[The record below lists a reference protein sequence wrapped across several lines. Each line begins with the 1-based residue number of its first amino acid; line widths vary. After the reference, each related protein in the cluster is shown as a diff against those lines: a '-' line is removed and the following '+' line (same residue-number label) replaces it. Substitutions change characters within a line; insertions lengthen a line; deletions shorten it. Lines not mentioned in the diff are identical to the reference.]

1 MIDLPPKLY
10 STEYVELTTAQKK
23 QYRDIKNGIVADM
36 ENILASVNP
45 LNCTLRLRQLTSGN
59 PNLTD
64 DSPKLDRIKEMLEE
78 EIIPNGHKAIIFSQW
93 STIAKDLGIELSEYD
108 PIVITGEVPPEQRQ
122 RLVDNFQTNPH
133 CKVAIGTIGAMGT
146 GLTLNKTKNE
156 IRVAKNHKDRLFR
169 MIFRE
174 KKELLSLYNAVNG
187 TSYTN
192 AEDLEIVT
200 LENAIY
206 MNMKN
211 DLAFIMDSYLNLYEH
226 QSTYSPNMPL
236 RDLFYIAKEL
246 QGQIDHRDL
255 YRNTLIK
262 IPTPRF
268 LVFYNGSEE
277 QAEKKYL
284 RLSDAFQKSMDAPDL
299 ELVVTMLN
307 INLGKNRKLLEQ
319 CQTLKEYAIYVKK
332 VRTYAKSMKV
342 EEAVDRAVTEC
353 INEGI
358 LQEFLLQNRKEAV
371 EMSIFEYDEEAVFEI
386 VRKDEYEKG
395 HQEGVIAGKAEDIL
409 ELLEDIGTIPEE
421 VREKITGEID
431 LEILKKW
438 HKLAAKS
445 ESIDE
450 FVSKM

>member
-1 MIDLPPKLY
+1 MLFQHYEQQEFSGKRIRTP
-10 STEYVELTTAQKK
+10 A
-23 QYRDIKNGIVADM
+23 
-36 ENILASVNP
+36 
-45 LNCTLRLRQLTSGN
+45 RQ
-59 PNLTD
+59 
-64 DSPKLDRIKEMLEE
+64 
-78 EIIPNGHKAIIFSQW
+78 
-93 STIAKDLGIELSEYD
+93 
-108 PIVITGEVPPEQRQ
+108 
-122 RLVDNFQTNPH
+122 FQTGGN
-133 CKVAIGTIGAMGT
+133 TMT
-146 GLTLNKTKNE
+146 ETKNE

-192 AEDLEIVT
+192 AEELEIVT

-246 QGQIDHRDL
+246 QGQVDHRDL

-284 RLSDAFQKSMDAPDL
+284 RLSDAFQKSMDDPDL

-307 INLGKNRKLLEQ
+307 INLGKNKKLLEQ

-332 VRTYAKSMKV
+332 VRTYAKNMKNV
-342 EEAVDRAVTEC
+342 EEAVDKAVTEC
-353 INEGI
+353 IHEGI
-358 LQEFLLQNRKEAV
+358 LREFLLRNRKEAV

-395 HQEGVIAGKAEDIL
+395 HQEGVIAGKAESVL
-409 ELLEDIGTIPEE
+409 ELLEDIGTIPEKI
-421 VREKITGEID
+421 REKITGETD
-431 LEILKKW
+431 PETLKKW
-438 HKLAAKS
+438 HKLAAKA
-445 ESIDE
+445 ESVDE
-450 FVSKM
+450 FVAKM

>member
-1 MIDLPPKLY
+1 M
-10 STEYVELTTAQKK
+10 TE
-23 QYRDIKNGIVADM
+23 
-36 ENILASVNP
+36 
-45 LNCTLRLRQLTSGN
+45 
-59 PNLTD
+59 
-64 DSPKLDRIKEMLEE
+64 
-78 EIIPNGHKAIIFSQW
+78 
-93 STIAKDLGIELSEYD
+93 
-108 PIVITGEVPPEQRQ
+108 
-122 RLVDNFQTNPH
+122 
-133 CKVAIGTIGAMGT
+133 
-146 GLTLNKTKNE
+146 TKNE
-156 IRVAKNHKDRLFR
+156 ISVARNHKDRLFR

-192 AEDLEIVT
+192 TEELEIVT

-246 QGQIDHRDL
+246 QGQVDHRDL

-284 RLSDAFQKSMDAPDL
+284 RLSDAFQKSMDDPDL

-342 EEAVDRAVTEC
+342 EEAVDRAVREC

-358 LQEFLLQNRKEAV
+358 LREFLLQNRKEAV

-395 HQEGVIAGKAEDIL
+395 LQEGLEKGIEQGIEKGIEEGREEGFSAGKADAIL

-421 VREKITGEID
+421 IRERIHNEKDSKVLNGW
-431 LEILKKW
+431 LKQ
-438 HKLAAKS
+438 AAKAA
-445 ESIDE
+445 SIDE

>member
-1 MIDLPPKLY
+1 M
-10 STEYVELTTAQKK
+10 TE
-23 QYRDIKNGIVADM
+23 
-36 ENILASVNP
+36 
-45 LNCTLRLRQLTSGN
+45 
-59 PNLTD
+59 
-64 DSPKLDRIKEMLEE
+64 
-78 EIIPNGHKAIIFSQW
+78 
-93 STIAKDLGIELSEYD
+93 
-108 PIVITGEVPPEQRQ
+108 
-122 RLVDNFQTNPH
+122 
-133 CKVAIGTIGAMGT
+133 
-146 GLTLNKTKNE
+146 TKNE
-156 IRVAKNHKDRLFR
+156 IRVARNHKDRLFR

-192 AEDLEIVT
+192 AEELEIVT

-246 QGQIDHRDL
+246 QGQVDHRDL

-284 RLSDAFQKSMDAPDL
+284 RLSDAFQKSMDDPDL

-307 INLGKNRKLLEQ
+307 INLGKNKKILEQ

-332 VRTYAKSMKV
+332 VRTYARSMKV

-358 LQEFLLQNRKEAV
+358 LREFLLRNRKEAV

-395 HQEGVIAGKAEDIL
+395 LQKGIEQGIEEGREEGFAAGKADAIL
-409 ELLEDIGTIPEE
+409 ELLEDIGTIPEG
-421 VREKITGEID
+421 VREKITGETN
-431 LEILKKW
+431 LTVLKKW
-438 HKLAAKS
+438 HKLAAKA
-445 ESIDE
+445 ETIDE

>member
-1 MIDLPPKLY
+1 M
-10 STEYVELTTAQKK
+10 TESQETEQ
-23 QYRDIKNGIVADM
+23 KNGIHVA
-36 ENILASVNP
+36 
-45 LNCTLRLRQLTSGN
+45 R
-59 PNLTD
+59 
-64 DSPKLDRIKEMLEE
+64 
-78 EIIPNGHKAIIFSQW
+78 
-93 STIAKDLGIELSEYD
+93 
-108 PIVITGEVPPEQRQ
+108 
-122 RLVDNFQTNPH
+122 
-133 CKVAIGTIGAMGT
+133 
-146 GLTLNKTKNE
+146 
-156 IRVAKNHKDRLFR
+156 NHKDRLFR

-192 AEDLEIVT
+192 EEDLEIVT

-246 QGQIDHRDL
+246 QGQIDTKDL
-255 YRNTLIK
+255 YRSTLVK

-284 RLSDAFQKSMDAPDL
+284 RLSDAFQKPMEDPDL

-307 INLGKNRKLLEQ
+307 INLGKNRELLEK
-319 CQTLKEYAIYVKK
+319 CQTLQEYAIYVKK
-332 VRTYAKSMKV
+332 VRTYAKSMHV

-353 INEGI
+353 IKEGV
-358 LQEFLLQNRKEAV
+358 LREFLLRNRKEAV
-371 EMSIFEYDEEAVFEI
+371 EMSIFEYDEEAVFEV

-395 HQEGVIAGKAEDIL
+395 VEEGRKEGHQEGVKEGIAAGKAEAVL
-409 ELLEDIGTIPEE
+409 ELLEDIGMIPDEI
-421 VREKITGEID
+421 RKKILNEKD
-431 LEILKKW
+431 LEVLTKW
-438 HKLAAKS
+438 LRLAVKVNS
-445 ESIDE
+445 MEE
-450 FVSKM
+450 FLTKM

>member
-1 MIDLPPKLY
+1 M
-10 STEYVELTTAQKK
+10 TE
-23 QYRDIKNGIVADM
+23 
-36 ENILASVNP
+36 
-45 LNCTLRLRQLTSGN
+45 
-59 PNLTD
+59 
-64 DSPKLDRIKEMLEE
+64 
-78 EIIPNGHKAIIFSQW
+78 
-93 STIAKDLGIELSEYD
+93 
-108 PIVITGEVPPEQRQ
+108 
-122 RLVDNFQTNPH
+122 
-133 CKVAIGTIGAMGT
+133 
-146 GLTLNKTKNE
+146 TKNE
-156 IRVAKNHKDRLFR
+156 ISVARNHKDRLFR

-192 AEDLEIVT
+192 TEELEIVT

-246 QGQIDHRDL
+246 QGQVNHRDL
-255 YRNTLIK
+255 YRNKLIK

-284 RLSDAFQKSMDAPDL
+284 RLSDAFQKSMDDPDL

-342 EEAVDRAVTEC
+342 EEAVDRAVREC

-358 LQEFLLQNRKEAV
+358 LREFLLQNRKEAV

-395 HQEGVIAGKAEDIL
+395 LQEGLEKGIEQGIEKGIEEGREEGFSAGKADAIL

-421 VREKITGEID
+421 IRERIHNEKDSKVLNGW
-431 LEILKKW
+431 LKQ
-438 HKLAAKS
+438 AAKA

>member
-1 MIDLPPKLY
+1 M
-10 STEYVELTTAQKK
+10 TE
-23 QYRDIKNGIVADM
+23 
-36 ENILASVNP
+36 
-45 LNCTLRLRQLTSGN
+45 
-59 PNLTD
+59 
-64 DSPKLDRIKEMLEE
+64 
-78 EIIPNGHKAIIFSQW
+78 
-93 STIAKDLGIELSEYD
+93 
-108 PIVITGEVPPEQRQ
+108 
-122 RLVDNFQTNPH
+122 TN
-133 CKVAIGTIGAMGT
+133 
-146 GLTLNKTKNE
+146 NE
-156 IRVAKNHKDRLFR
+156 ISVARNHKDRLFR

-192 AEDLEIVT
+192 TEEPEIVT

-246 QGQIDHRDL
+246 QGQVDHRDL

-284 RLSDAFQKSMDAPDL
+284 RLSDAFQKSMDDPDL

-342 EEAVDRAVTEC
+342 EEAVDRAVREC

-358 LQEFLLQNRKEAV
+358 LREFLLRNRKEAV

-395 HQEGVIAGKAEDIL
+395 HQEGVIAGKAESVL
-409 ELLEDIGTIPEE
+409 ELLEDIGTIPEKI
-421 VREKITGEID
+421 REKITGETD
-431 LEILKKW
+431 PETLKKW
-438 HKLAAKS
+438 HKLAAKA
-445 ESIDE
+445 ESVDE
-450 FVSKM
+450 FVAKM

>member
-1 MIDLPPKLY
+1 M
-10 STEYVELTTAQKK
+10 TETQ
-23 QYRDIKNGIVADM
+23 
-36 ENILASVNP
+36 
-45 LNCTLRLRQLTSGN
+45 
-59 PNLTD
+59 
-64 DSPKLDRIKEMLEE
+64 
-78 EIIPNGHKAIIFSQW
+78 
-93 STIAKDLGIELSEYD
+93 
-108 PIVITGEVPPEQRQ
+108 
-122 RLVDNFQTNPH
+122 
-133 CKVAIGTIGAMGT
+133 
-146 GLTLNKTKNE
+146 NE
-156 IRVAKNHKDRLFR
+156 IQVVRNHKDRLFR

-246 QGQIDHRDL
+246 QGQVDHRDL

-284 RLSDAFQKSMDAPDL
+284 KLSDAFQKPMENPDL

-307 INLGKNRKLLEQ
+307 INFGKNRELLEQ

-342 EEAVDRAVTEC
+342 EEAVDRAVKEC

-358 LQEFLLQNRKEAV
+358 LREFLLHNRKEAI

-395 HQEGVIAGKAEDIL
+395 LQEGREEGREEGISAGKAEDIL
-409 ELLEDIGTIPEE
+409 ELLKDIDTVSDEI
-421 VREKITGEID
+421 REKIYNEKD
-431 LEILKKW
+431 VSVLNRWL
-438 HKLAAKS
+438 KLAARAKS
-445 ESIDE
+445 IEE
-450 FVSKM
+450 FLAKM

>member
-1 MIDLPPKLY
+1 MLFQHYEQQEFSGKRIRTP
-10 STEYVELTTAQKK
+10 A
-23 QYRDIKNGIVADM
+23 
-36 ENILASVNP
+36 
-45 LNCTLRLRQLTSGN
+45 RQ
-59 PNLTD
+59 
-64 DSPKLDRIKEMLEE
+64 
-78 EIIPNGHKAIIFSQW
+78 
-93 STIAKDLGIELSEYD
+93 
-108 PIVITGEVPPEQRQ
+108 
-122 RLVDNFQTNPH
+122 FQTGGN
-133 CKVAIGTIGAMGT
+133 TMT
-146 GLTLNKTKNE
+146 ETQNE
-156 IRVAKNHKDRLFR
+156 IRVARNHKDRLFR

-246 QGQIDHRDL
+246 QGQVNHRDL

-284 RLSDAFQKSMDAPDL
+284 RLSDAFQKSMDDPDL

-307 INLGKNRKLLEQ
+307 INLGKNKKLLEQ
-319 CQTLKEYAIYVKK
+319 CRTLKEYAIYVKK
-332 VRTYAKSMKV
+332 VRTYAKSMKNV

-358 LQEFLLQNRKEAV
+358 LREFLLQNRKEAV

-395 HQEGVIAGKAEDIL
+395 LQEGIKEGREEGLTAGKADAIL
-409 ELLEDIGTIPEE
+409 DLLEDIGTIPEE
-421 VREKITGEID
+421 IREKICNEKDSKVLNGW
-431 LEILKKW
+431 LKQ
-438 HKLAAKS
+438 AAKA
-445 ESIDE
+445 EFIDE

>member
-1 MIDLPPKLY
+1 M
-10 STEYVELTTAQKK
+10 TE
-23 QYRDIKNGIVADM
+23 
-36 ENILASVNP
+36 
-45 LNCTLRLRQLTSGN
+45 
-59 PNLTD
+59 
-64 DSPKLDRIKEMLEE
+64 
-78 EIIPNGHKAIIFSQW
+78 
-93 STIAKDLGIELSEYD
+93 
-108 PIVITGEVPPEQRQ
+108 
-122 RLVDNFQTNPH
+122 
-133 CKVAIGTIGAMGT
+133 
-146 GLTLNKTKNE
+146 TKNE
-156 IRVAKNHKDRLFR
+156 ISVARNHKDRLFR

-192 AEDLEIVT
+192 TEELEIVT

-246 QGQIDHRDL
+246 QGQVDHRDL

-284 RLSDAFQKSMDAPDL
+284 RLSDAFQKSMDDPDL

-342 EEAVDRAVTEC
+342 EEAVDRAVREC
-353 INEGI
+353 IN
-358 LQEFLLQNRKEAV
+358 

-395 HQEGVIAGKAEDIL
+395 HQEGVKEGVIAGKAEDIL

>member
-1 MIDLPPKLY
+1 MEKLATTV
-10 STEYVELTTAQKK
+10 SEPHAKREY
-23 QYRDIKNGIVADM
+23 
-36 ENILASVNP
+36 
-45 LNCTLRLRQLTSGN
+45 
-59 PNLTD
+59 
-64 DSPKLDRIKEMLEE
+64 
-78 EIIPNGHKAIIFSQW
+78 
-93 STIAKDLGIELSEYD
+93 KDT
-108 PIVITGEVPPEQRQ
+108 V
-122 RLVDNFQTNPH
+122 
-133 CKVAIGTIGAMGT
+133 
-146 GLTLNKTKNE
+146 
-156 IRVAKNHKDRLFR
+156 FR
-169 MIFRE
+169 MLFSDKE
-174 KKELLSLYNAVNG
+174 KLLSLYNAMNDRH
-187 TSYTN
+187 YEN
-192 AEDLEIVT
+192 AEDLKIVT
-200 LENAIY
+200 LKNAIY
-206 MNMKN
+206 MGMKN
-211 DLAFIMDSYLNLYEH
+211 DLAFMVDTQICLYEH

-284 RLSDAFQKSMDAPDL
+284 RLSDAFQKSMDDPDL

-342 EEAVDRAVTEC
+342 EEAVDRAVREC

-358 LQEFLLQNRKEAV
+358 LREFLLQNRKEAV

>member
-1 MIDLPPKLY
+1 M
-10 STEYVELTTAQKK
+10 TE
-23 QYRDIKNGIVADM
+23 
-36 ENILASVNP
+36 
-45 LNCTLRLRQLTSGN
+45 
-59 PNLTD
+59 
-64 DSPKLDRIKEMLEE
+64 
-78 EIIPNGHKAIIFSQW
+78 
-93 STIAKDLGIELSEYD
+93 
-108 PIVITGEVPPEQRQ
+108 
-122 RLVDNFQTNPH
+122 
-133 CKVAIGTIGAMGT
+133 
-146 GLTLNKTKNE
+146 TKNE
-156 IRVAKNHKDRLFR
+156 ISVARNHKDRLFR

-192 AEDLEIVT
+192 AEELEIVT

-246 QGQIDHRDL
+246 QGQVNHRDL
-255 YRNTLIK
+255 YRNKLIK

-284 RLSDAFQKSMDAPDL
+284 RLSDAFQKSMDDPDL

-358 LQEFLLQNRKEAV
+358 LREFLLQNRKEAV
-371 EMSIFEYDEEAVFEI
+371 FEV

-395 HQEGVIAGKAEDIL
+395 IQEGEKQFALLTER
-409 ELLEDIGTIPEE
+409 LLEAGRTQ
-421 VREKITGEID
+421 D
-431 LEILKKW
+431 LLRATQDQEYR
-438 HKLAAKS
+438 KLLYKEYQIS
-445 ESIDE
+445 
-450 FVSKM
+450 

>member
-1 MIDLPPKLY
+1 MLFQHYEQQEFSGKRIRTP
-10 STEYVELTTAQKK
+10 A
-23 QYRDIKNGIVADM
+23 
-36 ENILASVNP
+36 
-45 LNCTLRLRQLTSGN
+45 RQ
-59 PNLTD
+59 
-64 DSPKLDRIKEMLEE
+64 
-78 EIIPNGHKAIIFSQW
+78 
-93 STIAKDLGIELSEYD
+93 
-108 PIVITGEVPPEQRQ
+108 
-122 RLVDNFQTNPH
+122 FQTGGN
-133 CKVAIGTIGAMGT
+133 TMT
-146 GLTLNKTKNE
+146 ETKNE

-246 QGQIDHRDL
+246 QGQVDHRDM

-284 RLSDAFQKSMDAPDL
+284 RLSDAFQKSMDDPDL

-307 INLGKNRKLLEQ
+307 INLGKNKKLLEQ

-332 VRTYAKSMKV
+332 VRTYVKNMKNV
-342 EEAVDRAVTEC
+342 E
-353 INEGI
+353 
-358 LQEFLLQNRKEAV
+358 EAV

-395 HQEGVIAGKAEDIL
+395 HQEGVIAGKAESVL
-409 ELLEDIGTIPEE
+409 ELLEDIGTIPEKI
-421 VREKITGEID
+421 REKITGETD
-431 LEILKKW
+431 PETLKKW

>member
-1 MIDLPPKLY
+1 MNSRSFQEKRIRTP
-10 STEYVELTTAQKK
+10 A
-23 QYRDIKNGIVADM
+23 
-36 ENILASVNP
+36 
-45 LNCTLRLRQLTSGN
+45 RQ
-59 PNLTD
+59 
-64 DSPKLDRIKEMLEE
+64 
-78 EIIPNGHKAIIFSQW
+78 
-93 STIAKDLGIELSEYD
+93 
-108 PIVITGEVPPEQRQ
+108 
-122 RLVDNFQTNPH
+122 FQTGGN
-133 CKVAIGTIGAMGT
+133 TMT
-146 GLTLNKTKNE
+146 ETKNE
-156 IRVAKNHKDRLFR
+156 IRVARNHKDRLFR

-187 TSYTN
+187 TFYTN

-246 QGQIDHRDL
+246 QGQVNHRDL

-284 RLSDAFQKSMDAPDL
+284 RLSDAFQKSMDDPDL

-307 INLGKNRKLLEQ
+307 INLGKNRKLLNQ
-319 CQTLKEYAIYVKK
+319 CKTLKEYAIYVEK
-332 VRTYAKSMKV
+332 VRTYAKSLKNV

-358 LQEFLLQNRKEAV
+358 LREFLLQNRKEAV

-395 HQEGVIAGKAEDIL
+395 HQEGIIEGKVESIQPYGAFVDLGNDVTGLVHISQISMDHIKSPKEALEVGQIVKAKVIKNDGGKISLSIKD
-409 ELLEDIGTIPEE
+409 LLEEKRIQEEEEIKNNMQEVESIGTSL
-421 VREKITGEID
+421 GS
-431 LEILKKW
+431 LLSGLK
-438 HKLAAKS
+438 L
-445 ESIDE
+445 D
-450 FVSKM
+450 

>member
-1 MIDLPPKLY
+1 M
-10 STEYVELTTAQKK
+10 TETQ
-23 QYRDIKNGIVADM
+23 
-36 ENILASVNP
+36 
-45 LNCTLRLRQLTSGN
+45 
-59 PNLTD
+59 
-64 DSPKLDRIKEMLEE
+64 
-78 EIIPNGHKAIIFSQW
+78 
-93 STIAKDLGIELSEYD
+93 
-108 PIVITGEVPPEQRQ
+108 
-122 RLVDNFQTNPH
+122 
-133 CKVAIGTIGAMGT
+133 
-146 GLTLNKTKNE
+146 NE
-156 IRVAKNHKDRLFR
+156 IRVARNHKDRLFR

-246 QGQIDHRDL
+246 GQVNHRDL

-284 RLSDAFQKSMDAPDL
+284 RLSDAFQKSMDDPDL

-307 INLGKNRKLLEQ
+307 ILVPLIYEAMLYLSINSFLNKLYKLLI
-319 CQTLKEYAIYVKK
+319 LSL
-332 VRTYAKSMKV
+332 AKFLV
-342 EEAVDRAVTEC
+342 FC
-353 INEGI
+353 II
-358 LQEFLLQNRKEAV
+358 L
-371 EMSIFEYDEEAVFEI
+371 S
-386 VRKDEYEKG
+386 
-395 HQEGVIAGKAEDIL
+395 
-409 ELLEDIGTIPEE
+409 
-421 VREKITGEID
+421 
-431 LEILKKW
+431 
-438 HKLAAKS
+438 HKLLLL
-445 ESIDE
+445 
-450 FVSKM
+450 KMLLV

>member
-1 MIDLPPKLY
+1 M
-10 STEYVELTTAQKK
+10 TETQ
-23 QYRDIKNGIVADM
+23 
-36 ENILASVNP
+36 
-45 LNCTLRLRQLTSGN
+45 
-59 PNLTD
+59 
-64 DSPKLDRIKEMLEE
+64 
-78 EIIPNGHKAIIFSQW
+78 
-93 STIAKDLGIELSEYD
+93 
-108 PIVITGEVPPEQRQ
+108 
-122 RLVDNFQTNPH
+122 
-133 CKVAIGTIGAMGT
+133 
-146 GLTLNKTKNE
+146 NE
-156 IRVAKNHKDRLFR
+156 IHVARNHKDRLFR

-284 RLSDAFQKSMDAPDL
+284 RLSDAFQKSMDDPDL

-342 EEAVDRAVTEC
+342 EEAVDRAVREC

-358 LQEFLLQNRKEAV
+358 LREFLLQNRKEAV

-445 ESIDE
+445 ESID
-450 FVSKM
+450 

>member
-1 MIDLPPKLY
+1 M
-10 STEYVELTTAQKK
+10 TE
-23 QYRDIKNGIVADM
+23 
-36 ENILASVNP
+36 
-45 LNCTLRLRQLTSGN
+45 
-59 PNLTD
+59 
-64 DSPKLDRIKEMLEE
+64 
-78 EIIPNGHKAIIFSQW
+78 
-93 STIAKDLGIELSEYD
+93 
-108 PIVITGEVPPEQRQ
+108 
-122 RLVDNFQTNPH
+122 
-133 CKVAIGTIGAMGT
+133 
-146 GLTLNKTKNE
+146 TKNE

-284 RLSDAFQKSMDAPDL
+284 RLSDAFQKSMDAPA
-299 ELVVTMLN
+299 
-307 INLGKNRKLLEQ
+307 
-319 CQTLKEYAIYVKK
+319 AIKDMQD
-332 VRTYAKSMKV
+332 AQV
-342 EEAVDRAVTEC
+342 EAMEVEPLDSNVSDTARIAYG
-353 INEGI
+353 NSSSEGSTAI
-358 LQEFLLQNRKEAV
+358 SAFSA
-371 EMSIFEYDEEAVFEI
+371 SA
-386 VRKDEYEKG
+386 
-395 HQEGVIAGKAEDIL
+395 
-409 ELLEDIGTIPEE
+409 P
-421 VREKITGEID
+421 
-431 LEILKKW
+431 
-438 HKLAAKS
+438 
-445 ESIDE
+445 
-450 FVSKM
+450 

>member
-1 MIDLPPKLY
+1 M
-10 STEYVELTTAQKK
+10 TETQ
-23 QYRDIKNGIVADM
+23 
-36 ENILASVNP
+36 
-45 LNCTLRLRQLTSGN
+45 
-59 PNLTD
+59 
-64 DSPKLDRIKEMLEE
+64 
-78 EIIPNGHKAIIFSQW
+78 
-93 STIAKDLGIELSEYD
+93 
-108 PIVITGEVPPEQRQ
+108 
-122 RLVDNFQTNPH
+122 
-133 CKVAIGTIGAMGT
+133 
-146 GLTLNKTKNE
+146 NE
-156 IRVAKNHKDRLFR
+156 IHVARNHKDRLFR

-246 QGQIDHRDL
+246 QGQVDHRDL

-284 RLSDAFQKSMDAPDL
+284 RLSDAFQKPMDDPDL

-332 VRTYAKSMKV
+332 VRTYAKSMKNV

-353 INEGI
+353 VNEGI
-358 LQEFLLQNRKEAV
+358 LREFLLQNRKEAV

-395 HQEGVIAGKAEDIL
+395 LQEGLEKGIEKGIEEGLEKGMKEGREEGFTAGKADAIL
-409 ELLEDIGTIPEE
+409 DLLEDIGTIPEE
-421 VREKITGEID
+421 IRERIRNEKDCKILNGW
-431 LEILKKW
+431 LKQ
-438 HKLAAKS
+438 AAKAA
-445 ESIDE
+445 SIDE
-450 FVSKM
+450 FVAKM

>member
-1 MIDLPPKLY
+1 MARRK
-10 STEYVELTTAQKK
+10 SQKRRNK
-23 QYRDIKNGIVADM
+23 KYQ
-36 ENILASVNP
+36 VN
-45 LNCTLRLRQLTSGN
+45 NRQL
-59 PNLTD
+59 
-64 DSPKLDRIKEMLEE
+64 
-78 EIIPNGHKAIIFSQW
+78 KAKRPYKD
-93 STIAKDLGIELSEYD
+93 TI
-108 PIVITGEVPPEQRQ
+108 
-122 RLVDNFQTNPH
+122 
-133 CKVAIGTIGAMGT
+133 
-146 GLTLNKTKNE
+146 
-156 IRVAKNHKDRLFR
+156 FR
-169 MIFRE
+169 MLYHD
-174 KKELLSLYNAVNG
+174 KENLLSLYNAVNG
-187 TSYTN
+187 RNYTN
-192 AEDLEIVT
+192 AEDLQIVT
-200 LENAIY
+200 LKNAIY
-206 MNMKN
+206 MGMKN

-246 QGQIDHRDL
+246 QGQVDHRDL

-284 RLSDAFQKSMDAPDL
+284 RLSDAFQKSMDDPDL

-307 INLGKNRKLLEQ
+307 INLGKNKKLLEQ
-319 CQTLKEYAIYVKK
+319 CRTLKEYAIYVKK
-332 VRTYAKSMKV
+332 VRTYAKSMKNV

-358 LQEFLLQNRKEAV
+358 LREFLLQNRKEAV

-421 VREKITGEID
+421 VRERIHNEKDIKV
-431 LEILKKW
+431 LNSWL
-438 HKLAAKS
+438 KLAAKA

>member
-1 MIDLPPKLY
+1 M
-10 STEYVELTTAQKK
+10 TE
-23 QYRDIKNGIVADM
+23 
-36 ENILASVNP
+36 
-45 LNCTLRLRQLTSGN
+45 
-59 PNLTD
+59 
-64 DSPKLDRIKEMLEE
+64 
-78 EIIPNGHKAIIFSQW
+78 
-93 STIAKDLGIELSEYD
+93 
-108 PIVITGEVPPEQRQ
+108 
-122 RLVDNFQTNPH
+122 TN
-133 CKVAIGTIGAMGT
+133 
-146 GLTLNKTKNE
+146 NE
-156 IRVAKNHKDRLFR
+156 ISVARNHKDRLFR

-192 AEDLEIVT
+192 TEELEIVT

-246 QGQIDHRDL
+246 QGQVDHRDL

-284 RLSDAFQKSMDAPDL
+284 RLSDAFQKSMDDPDL

-342 EEAVDRAVTEC
+342 EEAVDRAVREC

-358 LQEFLLQNRKEAV
+358 LREFLLRNRKEAV

-395 HQEGVIAGKAEDIL
+395 LQEGLEKGIEQGIEKGIEEGREDRFSAGKADAIL

-421 VREKITGEID
+421 IRERIHNEKD
-431 LEILKKW
+431 
-438 HKLAAKS
+438 
-445 ESIDE
+445 
-450 FVSKM
+450 SKGRIYR

>member
-1 MIDLPPKLY
+1 M
-10 STEYVELTTAQKK
+10 TE
-23 QYRDIKNGIVADM
+23 
-36 ENILASVNP
+36 
-45 LNCTLRLRQLTSGN
+45 
-59 PNLTD
+59 
-64 DSPKLDRIKEMLEE
+64 
-78 EIIPNGHKAIIFSQW
+78 
-93 STIAKDLGIELSEYD
+93 
-108 PIVITGEVPPEQRQ
+108 
-122 RLVDNFQTNPH
+122 
-133 CKVAIGTIGAMGT
+133 
-146 GLTLNKTKNE
+146 TKNE
-156 IRVAKNHKDRLFR
+156 ISVARNHKDRLFR

-192 AEDLEIVT
+192 TEELEIVT

-246 QGQIDHRDL
+246 QGQVNHRDL

-284 RLSDAFQKSMDAPDL
+284 RLSDAFQKSMDDPDL

-342 EEAVDRAVTEC
+342 EEAVDRAVREC

-358 LQEFLLQNRKEAV
+358 LREFLLQNRKEAV

-395 HQEGVIAGKAEDIL
+395 LQEGIEKGQKVGHQEGIIAGKAEDIL
-409 ELLEDIGTIPEE
+409 ELLEDIGTIPNEL
-421 VREKITGEID
+421 RERISNEKDIVK
-431 LEILKKW
+431 LNQWLKQ
-438 HKLAAKS
+438 AAKA
-445 ESIDE
+445 ESIEE
-450 FVSKM
+450 FMSKM